1 MRSCSQPSPLFSR
14 AMARLSLRLAEARAW
29 SLALA
34 ACLFSIGA
42 QASPSSGAERAG
54 VAAVIQDYLDGS
66 SYNRSDQLRRAFH
79 ADARLYLSGKDG
91 AMREVGIAEYA
102 AWFNDSP
109 GQFNGRVGHLLNV
122 QVDGDI
128 ASAKAE
134 IVMGREPARFT
145 DLFLLRRFEG
155 QWKIISKTATRHA
168 GPAHVKRVL
177 VVLSNVSQMPGTT
190 LGAGNSF
197 VELVHTYSR
206 LREAGY
212 GVQFVSPEGGAVPLA
227 YVDTRD
233 ADQRAHVYDADFM
246 WALAHSRKPEQVQAS
261 DYVALMYMGGSAAMF
276 GVADNPAVRAL
287 ALQIYEQQ
295 SGLLAAVCHGSAGL
309 TELHLADGTPLVRG
323 KRVTGYPDAF
333 ENKNAAYYKSFPF
346 SIEQR
351 LLERKA
357 VFTQGPRNQPHVEVD
372 GRLIT
377 GMSWESTRDVVAALL
392 RQLDGRLNPSR

>member
-42 QASPSSGAERAG
+42 QASASSGAERAG

-168 GPAHVKRVL
+168 GPAM
-177 VVLSNVSQMPGTT
+177 S
-190 LGAGNSF
+190 
-197 VELVHTYSR
+197 
-206 LREAGY
+206 
-212 GVQFVSPEGGAVPLA
+212 
-227 YVDTRD
+227 
-233 ADQRAHVYDADFM
+233 
-246 WALAHSRKPEQVQAS
+246 
-261 DYVALMYMGGSAAMF
+261 
-276 GVADNPAVRAL
+276 
-287 ALQIYEQQ
+287 
-295 SGLLAAVCHGSAGL
+295 SGCWWCC
-309 TELHLADGTPLVRG
+309 P
-323 KRVTGYPDAF
+323 
-333 ENKNAAYYKSFPF
+333 
-346 SIEQR
+346 
-351 LLERKA
+351 
-357 VFTQGPRNQPHVEVD
+357 
-372 GRLIT
+372 
-377 GMSWESTRDVVAALL
+377 M
-392 RQLDGRLNPSR
+392 